1 GGARYGFDLRE
12 VKEVTTET
20 TLTRVPQAPPAVRG
34 YVNLRGQIHLVL
46 DLRQLL
52 ELPPADV
59 GPESRLVILHPV
71 AGDSLGVGVARVGDA
86 LTVSEAGIQETPA
99 GDPRAAGGL
108 PAGSPALGKDGRRLR
123 ARDLISGVG
132 KQEGE
137 LVTLLR
143 ARQLLPLVQQQ
154 MASS

>member
-1 GGARYGFDLRE
+1 MTAGERQFCTFYLAGARYGFDLRE
-12 VKEVTTET
+12 VREVTTET

-52 ELPPADV
+52 ELSPADV
-59 GPESRLVILHPV
+59 GAESRLVILHPA
-71 AGDSLGVGVARVGDA
+71 AGDSLGVLVDRVGDI
-86 LTVSEAGIQETPA
+86 LTLSEADIEETP
-99 GDPRAAGGL
+99 GGERV
-108 PAGSPALGKDGRRLR
+108 SRRLR
-123 ARDLISGVG
+123 ARDLVSGVG
-132 KQEGE
+132 KQGGE

-154 MASS
+154 MAS